1 MSNRAARR
9 AEARQEQRENADL
22 RMSGYFKNKVRL
34 EEIRQKKVQE
44 LQRNGIT
51 VKDLEENYDK
61 GFREGFKK
69 AAEPIVRGCY
79 AGVCLALND
88 LYGFG
93 HKRCADV
100 LNALDNHITMSL
112 TSSELIDEVWERM
125 GLKIE
130 FKEAFDR
137 IQEVE

>member
-1 MSNRAARR
+1 MSNRAQRR
-9 AEARQEQRENADL
+9 ADARQEQKENAEL
-22 RMSGYFKNKVRL
+22 RMSGYFKAKTKIEAVK
-34 EEIRQKKVQE
+34 QKKMDE

-51 VKDLEENYDK
+51 LADLQANYDK
-61 GFREGFKK
+61 GFHDGFKK

-100 LNALDNHITMSL
+100 LNALDQHITMTL
-112 TSSELIDEVWERM
+112 SSVEAIDEVWNRM
-125 GLKIE
+125 GLKLD
-130 FKEAFDR
+130 FKDPFER
-137 IQEVE
+137 IQEA

>member
-1 MSNRAARR
+1 MSNRAERR
-9 AEARQEQRENADL
+9 WNARQEQKENAEL
-22 RMSGYFKNKVRL
+22 RMSGYFKAKTKI
-34 EEIRQKKVQE
+34 EAAKQKKMDE

-51 VKDLEENYDK
+51 LADLQANYDK
-61 GFREGFKK
+61 GFHDGFKK

-100 LNALDNHITMSL
+100 LNALDQHITMTL
-112 TSSELIDEVWERM
+112 SSVEAIDEVWNRM
-125 GLKIE
+125 GLKLD
-130 FKEAFDR
+130 FKDPFER
-137 IQEVE
+137 IQEA